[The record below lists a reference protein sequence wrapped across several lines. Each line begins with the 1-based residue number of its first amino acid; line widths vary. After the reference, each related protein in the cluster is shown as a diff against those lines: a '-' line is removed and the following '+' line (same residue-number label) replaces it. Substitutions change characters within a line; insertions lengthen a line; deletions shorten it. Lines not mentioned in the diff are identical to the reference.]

1 MTFPSPVRLLTKHKF
16 PLFVDSPTV
25 ECHPSKKGGSECHLD
40 QFVDLDLDLCYL
52 RSMRPG
58 AGRERTLSSIDFAI
72 NLCHGR
78 TKPRRQRDQQWRYW
92 AMSFPARNDGVAADK
107 AVDKVPLI
115 TPSRKH
121 NLTNTKTSTSEWS
134 FAAVI
139 RSGINHR
146 EAGKATCA

>member
-1 MTFPSPVRLLTKHKF
+1 MTFPSLVRLLTKHKF

-25 ECHPSKKGGSECHLD
+25 ECHRSWKGG
-40 QFVDLDLDLCYL
+40 
-52 RSMRPG
+52 MRMSFGSVRWSWSRFMLPALG
-58 AGRERTLSSIDFAI
+58 VAGRWERTLSSIDFAI

-78 TKPRRQRDQQWRYW
+78 TKPHRQGDQQWRYW

-121 NLTNTKTSTSEWS
+121 NLTNKNFYLRVE
-134 FAAVI
+134 FRRRVI